1 MKRLLV
7 VLVPLLTL
15 NLGCGTR
22 YTYADKVGSDL
33 YLHAKAGPPLPLF
46 SDSYLVRCR
55 ETAGPLTRCIRLQIV
70 EPRQARVVVCV
81 TQPACRS
88 EGRCSHRLGKC
99 LVATDA
105 DCQSAQV
112 CVVHG
117 RCSVA
122 AGICVAATDA
132 GCRASQRC
140 KIAGHCFS
148 VNGYCAA
155 KTGADCRASA
165 RCGEHGDCSMMGERC
180 GAVAD
185 SDCAASR
192 GCRTRGKCRADQ
204 GVCVRPAKGTSATAK

>member
-1 MKRLLV
+1 MKRLLAL
-7 VLVPLLTL
+7 LVPLIAL
-15 NLGCGTR
+15 NVGCGTQ
-22 YTYADKVGSDL
+22 YSYADKVGSDL
-33 YLHAKAGPPLPLF
+33 YLHAERGPPLPLF

-55 ETAGPLTRCIRLQIV
+55 ESAGSLTRCIRLQIV
-70 EPRQARVVVCV
+70 ELPQARIAVCE

-88 EGRCSHRLGKC
+88 EGRCSRRLGKC
-99 LVATDA
+99 LAATDA
-105 DCQSAQV
+105 DCKSAQV
-112 CVVHG
+112 CVIHG

-155 KTGADCRASA
+155 KAGADCRASA
-165 RCGEHGDCSMMGERC
+165 RCAERGDCSVIGERC

-192 GCRTRGKCRADQ
+192 QCRTHRKCRAEK
-204 GVCVRPAKGTSATAK
+204 GVCVRSGKRAPAARK